1 MRPAVHILIGIL
13 IGWLL
18 SLLWGH
24 IKGGATDTLASPA
37 LPALSP
43 ITSTSPSPFDTIYYF
58 YKAIEEGKEEKVQ
71 ELVTPELWS
80 HLKEEGF
87 LQQWQARKNM
97 EPGLRFVIFLVSEQN
112 VDEEAG
118 RAWARGQA
126 EWDSPRK
133 GIISSEET
141 IRLVRFGDTWKIASI
156 ESESPVHAADEFYRA
171 IQQGDWN
178 RMRSLLDPDYWR
190 RLNSAGIISALKK
203 DRQGNSGGVYL
214 VFYISDYGFVDKD
227 VAWVKGDVI
236 WRPLT
241 PESFE
246 TPATLSLRKTN
257 KGWVI
262 TRITGHWEIRK

>member
-13 IGWLL
+13 VGWLL
-18 SLLWGH
+18 SHLWGYV
-24 IKGGATDTLASPA
+24 KGNDRDFIVSPA

-58 YKAIEEGKEEKVQ
+58 YKAVEEGNEEKVR

-97 EPGLRFVIFLVSEQN
+97 EPGLRFVLFLVAEQN

-141 IRLVRFGDTWKIASI
+141 IRLLRFGNTWKIAAI
-156 ESESPVHAADEFYRA
+156 ESESPVYTADEFYRA
-171 IQQGDWN
+171 IQRGDWN
-178 RMRSLLDPDYWR
+178 RVRSLVDPDYWR
-190 RLNSAGIISALKK
+190 RLSSAGIISALKK
-203 DRQGNSGGVYL
+203 DRQASSAGVYL
-214 VFYISDYGFVDKD
+214 VFYINDYGLVDKD
-227 VAWVKGDVI
+227 TAWVQGDVI
-236 WRPLT
+236 WHPLT
-241 PESFE
+241 TKSFE
-246 TPATLSLRKTN
+246 TPATLSLRKTR
-257 KGWVI
+257 KGWII
-262 TRITGHWEIRK
+262 THIAGHWEIRK